1 MAIDISNLQV
11 DSRDYLSIF
20 GDLINSVPNVSQT
33 WNTTDENDPGVAI
46 IKEMAM
52 YGDMLSYNHDKAVL
66 EVYPASVTQRKN
78 AVQVFGL
85 LGYKLHWYQ
94 SARCNVTL
102 TNKTSENIT
111 IPTFSTFISD
121 QDNITYTYIG
131 NQITLTQNT
140 AVTIEVIQGIPRTP
154 TLSSSSVI
162 PSGNYTWS
170 SVYNFNVL
178 KEDIV
183 GNKIYLGDKTVDES
197 SIILI
202 DNKFRTWTQTNNID
216 ALTYT
221 GTYFEL
227 KIDDEDNPYIQL
239 PSYWENF
246 EVNQFQIFYLVS
258 AGINGQI
265 QADRLTR
272 FYADNKEYIANNSDV
287 AVSNSTST
295 YGYNAETPAEAR
307 NNIANYINTYD
318 TLITI
323 SDFEKATKRVP
334 GVANCIVT
342 DMTTDPNPLDFD
354 GDGHPFDLASIKIY
368 TTKSDQYADV
378 SNDVLASNIETSL
391 KNHKLMLL
399 KMKVDFDNITYYN
412 WTIRG
417 TIYLKEKVD
426 LNTAN
431 NILTDIHTAI
441 KQTYSKDN
449 ITYNAIIGYAGLL
462 QVIHSV
468 SDLVYNIDVDGIEYF
483 LVNPDE
489 TIVHNIDKTVITGR
503 YKINATGVTT
513 TYTNTLNAPI
523 KPGSVTMS
531 YNQGTNIIYDDK
543 SGGLRCESATFHSG
557 TIDYSTGEI
566 EVTFVTAP
574 YDGLLNI
581 TYQKNVMNMVLPDI
595 DTDDLKI
602 AEENIY
608 T

>member
-1 MAIDISNLQV
+1 MAIDVSKLQV

-20 GDLINSVPNVSQT
+20 GDLIKAVPNVSQT

-94 SARCNVTL
+94 SARCKITL
-102 TNKTSENIT
+102 TNKTPENII

-131 NQITLTQNT
+131 KQVTLTQNT
-140 AVTIEVIQGIPRTP
+140 AVTIEAIQGIPRTP
-154 TLSSSSVI
+154 TINTASLI

-170 SVYNFNVL
+170 SVYNFNIV
-178 KEDIV
+178 KEDII
-183 GNKIYLGDKTVDES
+183 GDKIYIGDKTVDET

-202 DNKFRTWTQTNNID
+202 DNKFRTWTQVANID

-227 KIDDEDNPYIQL
+227 KIDDNDNPYIQL

-246 EVNQFQIFYLVS
+246 EVNQFQLFYLVS
-258 AGINGQI
+258 AGIDGQI

-272 FYADNKEYIANNSDV
+272 FYADSKEYVANGSDV
-287 AVSNSTST
+287 DVSNSTST

-307 NNIANYINTYD
+307 DNVVNYINTYD
-318 TLITI
+318 TLITT

-342 DMTTDPNPLDFD
+342 DMTNDPDPSDFD
-354 GDGHPFDLASIKIY
+354 GNGNPFDLACIKIY
-368 TTKSDQYADV
+368 TTKSDAYADV
-378 SNDVLASNIETSL
+378 SDDVLATNIITSL

-399 KMKVDFDNITYYN
+399 KMNVDFDNITYYN
-412 WTIRG
+412 WTVRG

-426 LNTAN
+426 LNTAQ
-431 NILTDIHTAI
+431 NIKTDIDTAI
-441 KQTYSKDN
+441 KQMYSKDN
-449 ITYNAIIGYAGLL
+449 IAYNSIIGYGGLL

-468 SDLVYNIDVDGIEYF
+468 SDLIYNIDIDGIEYF
-483 LVNPDE
+483 FVNPDD
-489 TIVHNIDKTVITGR
+489 TITHDIDKTTITGR
-503 YKINATGVTT
+503 YNVAATSVGT
-513 TYTNTLNAPI
+513 TYTNTLNTPI
-523 KPGSVTMS
+523 KPGSITMS

-543 SGGLRCESATFHSG
+543 NGGLRCESATFHSG
-557 TIDYSTGEI
+557 TVDYSTGAI
-566 EVTFVTAP
+566 TVTFVTAP
-574 YDGLLNI
+574 NDGLLNI

-595 DTDDLKI
+595 GTDDLKI